1 MGVRG
6 ALVNWGFFSHASTNL
21 VRAATSAASGAAAVA
36 SGAAASAAA
45 AGAAAA
51 GSPLRCLGPVAFFTV
66 YGSVIAL
73 VKDVPDV
80 RGDALFGIRSFSVR
94 LGQKAV
100 LRIAVGLLLCNYLA
114 AASLLAYAALSG
126 FGGAAA
132 GASSTLVVTRRLAVS
147 VAMALSGWSIF
158 RKAREVVAPEDAED
172 VYGYYMH
179 LWRCFYIAYAWL
191 PFAR

>member
-6 ALVNWGFFSHASTNL
+6 ALVNWGFFTHASTIL
-21 VRAATSAASGAAAVA
+21 VRAAASTSAASQSVAA
-36 SGAAASAAA
+36 GAAASAAA

-51 GSPLRCLGPVAFFTV
+51 GSPLRCLAPVAFFTV

-100 LRIAVGLLLCNYLA
+100 LRLAVSLLLCNYLA
-114 AASLLAYAALSG
+114 AAGMLAYAAWSALS
-126 FGGAAA
+126 AAA
-132 GASSTLVVTRRLAVS
+132 SPATLVVTRRLAVS
-147 VAMALSGWSIF
+147 VAMAASGWSVF
-158 RKAREVVAPEDAED
+158 RKAREVVAEDADD
-172 VYGYYMH
+172 VYRYYMH

>member
-1 MGVRG
+1 M
-6 ALVNWGFFSHASTNL
+6 H
-21 VRAATSAASGAAAVA
+21 SACA
-36 SGAAASAAA
+36 
-45 AGAAAA
+45 
-51 GSPLRCLGPVAFFTV
+51 R
-66 YGSVIAL
+66 
-73 VKDVPDV
+73 
-80 RGDALFGIRSFSVR
+80 
-94 LGQKAV
+94 
-100 LRIAVGLLLCNYLA
+100 LLLRPLA

-147 VAMALSGWSIF
+147 VAMALSGWSVF